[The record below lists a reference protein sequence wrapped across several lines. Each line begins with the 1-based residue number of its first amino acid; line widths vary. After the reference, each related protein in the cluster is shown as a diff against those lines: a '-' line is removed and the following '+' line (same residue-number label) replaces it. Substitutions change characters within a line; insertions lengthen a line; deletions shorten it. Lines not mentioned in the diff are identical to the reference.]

1 MSYLVLARKY
11 RPQAL
16 DALVGQEHIERAL
29 RNAIAMDRVAH
40 ALLFCGARGT
50 GKTST
55 ARILARMLNCQQGP
69 TATPCSVCSACT
81 EIAAGSSID
90 VHELDAAS
98 NRGIQEIRELREG
111 VGYAPARDRYKVYII
126 DEAHMLTA
134 DAANAFLKTLEEPPP
149 HVVFVLATTDP
160 QRLPITIRSRCQ
172 RYDFRR
178 IRAADVVAQLRR
190 ICIAESV
197 EVDEEALWLVAREGD
212 GSMRDSLSVL
222 DQVIAFSGAKLRG
235 DEVAALLGVADRNRT
250 ARLIRAVLDRDAA
263 AAVTQLAAA
272 HHHGIDL
279 RIFGRTLA
287 VEARDLLVVRLAGKA
302 SRDLVDRAESE
313 LEELAALVEPQPIAE
328 LERLATV
335 MLELA
340 EQVARARNP
349 RLVLEL
355 GLVRLCRTAKLLEVQ
370 DLAAR
375 VEGLLR
381 NAGTSVPLLRDAAQ
395 RLQASAVAAL
405 VHAQPLSGLQS
416 PPQGLAVGA
425 QGQASGRERQASP
438 ARQPGNKDDDDEPSR
453 DGRGGGV
460 SAVQHLSAAQ
470 EWAPSPGLAVVAAG
484 SARPTGPL
492 GGRALHDADL
502 AVWRRALSEKLGDP
516 VTAAHLDHAV
526 VAESTPGRV
535 KLAFANEFYAEE
547 ARREGVAPKLSAAC
561 KLAFAGSYEVVI
573 GGVDPR
579 ARTESMAAR
588 ARTARL
594 ADRDAQLQALV
605 RTPQVQAVLEVFR
618 GQIALCQTEAEIAA
632 EEPS

>member
-55 ARILARMLNCQQGP
+55 ARILARMLNCLQGP
-69 TATPCSVCSACT
+69 TATPCGVCSACT

-178 IRAADVVAQLRR
+178 IRSADVVAQLRR
-190 ICIAESV
+190 ICLAETV

-250 ARLIRAVLDRDAA
+250 ARLIRAVLDRDPA

-302 SRDLVDRAESE
+302 ARDLVDRAESE

-355 GLVRLCRTAKLLEVQ
+355 GLVRLCRAAKLLEVQ

-395 RLQASAVAAL
+395 RLQASAVALPAL
-405 VHAQPLSGLQS
+405 SQPLSGLQT
-416 PPQGLAVGA
+416 PPLRLGAGA

-438 ARQPGNKDDDDEPSR
+438 ARQTGAKDDDDEPPR
-453 DGRGGGV
+453 RGLV
-460 SAVQHLSAAQ
+460 DDA
-470 EWAPSPGLAVVAAG
+470 APSRPVPTARDATPAPAPSATV

-492 GGRALHDADL
+492 GGRALHDTDL
-502 AVWRRALSEKLGDP
+502 TVWRHALSDKLGDP

-535 KLAFANEFYAEE
+535 KLSFANEFYAEE
-547 ARREGVAPKLSAAC
+547 ARREGVAG
-561 KLAFAGSYEVVI
+561 KLAAGCRLAFGGSYEVVV

-579 ARTESMAAR
+579 ARIESIAAR
-588 ARTARL
+588 ARALRL

-605 RTPQVQAVLEVFR
+605 RTPQVQAVLETFR